1 MNLPVPSLP
10 HGQSQLQPQ
19 LLGPAAAPFGFV
31 PAAPLVTAEQK
42 LELLE
47 YWRSVTKRKWAIL
60 ALGAMVALVAGVIAY
75 GLTPI
80 YRATATVLIEPGKV
94 NVVSI
99 AEVYTT
105 NQQQNL
111 QTQSEIL
118 RSRGVAERT
127 ARDLKLWEHPAFDP
141 RQAKPGWR
149 SQLMSMLGSKPQK
162 REWTQETL
170 ERAVIGALN
179 GKLIVEPV
187 RNSQLVRVSFES
199 EDPLLTARVINAAVT
214 GYIENDRESRL
225 KVSQQV
231 SSYLQDRLKGLR
243 ENLLRSEEALQK
255 FREENG
261 IVSLGGSAQ
270 ALPGRQFG
278 DSADRLLSARAR
290 RLELES
296 SYEQARASKP
306 ADYAAIPAI
315 ARNATVA
322 ETLKQIDTAQRSLLL
337 MQETLSSGHYRV
349 QQAQGELAQLQ
360 KLLVQQSTAAVA
372 ALRSEYEAARAI
384 ESSFERTL
392 GVAKGGVQAVNR
404 DEFRLSVLERDVA
417 SNRQLYELF
426 MSRAKETNVAGD
438 VQGDVA
444 RMIDPAVPSYSPIR
458 PDKFGIVLRAAIVAL
473 VLGAIASLLIDRLDN
488 TIKGG
493 DDAELRL
500 RLPVLTALPMVE
512 SIDRAHMARLFL
524 DESHSHYAEGIRTAR
539 TGVLLSSLDVQHKIL
554 LITSTLPGE
563 GKTTVAVNLALA
575 HAQTKRTLL
584 IDADMRRAQA
594 GKALGIPS
602 GVKGL
607 TNLVAGNA
615 TAEECIVTVKDTK
628 LQVMPVGD
636 LPPNPLELLLSQRF
650 KDVLKHLNEH
660 FEMIIID
667 SPPVELVSEALVLAP
682 LCTNVAF
689 VAKAMSTPAPLMRK
703 SITRLQRAGGNIL
716 GVIVNQLDFK
726 HAQRYYGEYGAGS
739 YNYGGYGSYGYGSY
753 GGGPRLPK
761 GQAAASNKT
770 ESLTRDPAA

>member
-10 HGQSQLQPQ
+10 HGNAQIQPQ
-19 LLGPAAAPFGFV
+19 ALGPGAAPFGFA
-31 PAAPLVTAEQK
+31 PASPLVTAEQK

-47 YWRSVTKRKWAIL
+47 YWRSITKRKWAIL
-60 ALGAMVALVAGVIAY
+60 GLAAVVSLLAGVIAY
-75 GLTPI
+75 GLTPV

-127 ARDLKLWEHPAFDP
+127 ARDLKLWQYPAFDP
-141 RQAKPGWR
+141 RLAKPDWR
-149 SQLMSMLGSKPQK
+149 TRVTSMLGSSNLGKT
-162 REWTQETL
+162 EWTQEEL
-170 ERAVIGALN
+170 EKAVIGALN
-179 GKLIVEPV
+179 GRLIVEPV
-187 RNSQLVRVSFES
+187 RNSQLLRVSFES
-199 EDPLLTARVINAAVT
+199 EDASLAATVLNAAVT

-231 SSYLQDRLKGLR
+231 STYLQERLGGLR
-243 ENLLRSEEALQK
+243 ENLLKSERALQK

-278 DSADRLLSARAR
+278 DNADRLLGARAR
-290 RLELES
+290 RLELETA
-296 SYEQARASKP
+296 YEQARASKP
-306 ADYAAIPAI
+306 AEFAAIPTI

-322 ETLKQIDTAQRSLLL
+322 ETLRQIEAVQRNLSL
-337 MQETLSSGHYRV
+337 MQETLSAGHYKV
-349 QQAQGELAQLQ
+349 QQAQGEMAQLQ

-372 ALRSEYEAARAI
+372 TLRSEYDAARAI
-384 ESSFERTL
+384 EGSFEKTL
-392 GVAKGGVQAVNR
+392 GAAKGGVQAVNR
-404 DEFRLSVLERDVA
+404 DEFRLSVLERDVS

-438 VQGDVA
+438 SQGDVA
-444 RMIDPAVPSYSPIR
+444 RMIDSALPSYAPVR
-458 PDKFGIVLRAAIVAL
+458 PDKVGIVLRAALLAL
-473 VLGAIASLLIDRLDN
+473 VLGAMASLLIDRLDN

-500 RLPVLTALPMVE
+500 RLPVLTVLPLVE
-512 SIDRAHMARLFL
+512 NTSRSHMARIFL

-539 TGVLLSSLDVQHKIL
+539 TGVLLSNLDMRHKVL

-563 GKTTVAVNLALA
+563 GKTTVALNLALA

-584 IDADMRRAQA
+584 IDADMRRSQA
-594 GKALGIPS
+594 GKALGIPA
-602 GVKGL
+602 GAKGL
-607 TNLVAGNA
+607 TNLVAGDA
-615 TAEECIVTVKDTK
+615 TAEECIVTIKDTK

-650 KDVLKHLNEH
+650 KEVLQQLSEQ
-660 FEMIIID
+660 FEMIVID

-682 LCTNVAF
+682 MCTSVAF

-726 HAQRYYGEYGAGS
+726 HAQRYYGEYGAGGYS
-739 YNYGGYGSYGYGSY
+739 YGGYGYGSY
-753 GGGPRLPK
+753 GSKRRLAKDSGGDVSNAVPLPHDVA
-761 GQAAASNKT
+761 G
-770 ESLTRDPAA
+770 

>member
-1 MNLPVPSLP
+1 MTLPVPSLP
-10 HGQSQLQPQ
+10 HAQSQLQPQ
-19 LLGPAAAPFGFV
+19 GFGPYAAPFGMAQ
-31 PAAPLVTAEQK
+31 PAPIVSAEQR

-47 YWRSVTKRKWAIL
+47 YWRSITKRKWAIL
-60 ALGAMVALVAGVIAY
+60 ALVAVVALVAGVIAY
-75 GLTPI
+75 GLTPV
-80 YRATATVLIEPGKV
+80 YRATATVFIEPGKV

-118 RSRGVAERT
+118 RSRKVAERT
-127 ARDLKLWEHPAFDP
+127 ARELKLWDHPAFDP
-141 RQAKPGWR
+141 RQAKPSWR
-149 SQLMSMLGSKPQK
+149 AQLMGMFGAKQAKPV
-162 REWTQETL
+162 WTQENL
-170 ERAVIGALN
+170 EKATIGALT
-179 GKLIVEPV
+179 GRLVVEPV
-187 RNSQLVRVSFES
+187 RNSQLLRVSFES
-199 EDPLLTARVINAAVT
+199 EDPVLAATVINTAVNQ
-214 GYIENDRESRL
+214 YINGDREARM
-225 KVSQQV
+225 KVAQQV
-231 SSYLQDRLKGLR
+231 SSYLQERLGSLR
-243 ENLLRSEEALQK
+243 ENLLKSEQALQAY
-255 FREENG
+255 REQNG

-278 DSADRLLSARAR
+278 DSADRLLAARAR

-296 SYEQARASKP
+296 AYEQARASKP

-322 ETLKQIDTAQRSLLL
+322 ETLKQMDTAQRNLSV
-337 MQETLSSGHYRV
+337 MQETLSAGHYKV

-372 ALRSEYEAARAI
+372 ALRAEYDAARSI
-384 ESSFERTL
+384 ETSFERTL
-392 GVAKGGVQAVNR
+392 GIAKGGVQEVNR
-404 DEFRLSVLERDVA
+404 DEFRLAVLERDVA
-417 SNRQLYELF
+417 GNRQLYELF
-426 MSRAKETNVAGD
+426 MSRSKETNVAGD

-444 RMIDPAVPSYSPIR
+444 RMIDEAMPSYGPVR
-458 PDKFGIVLRAAIVAL
+458 PDKMGIILRAALVAL
-473 VLGAIASLLIDRLDN
+473 VLGAIASLLMDRLDN

-512 SIDRAHMARLFL
+512 STDRAHMARLFL

-539 TGVLLSSLDVQHKIL
+539 TGVLLSSLDVAHKIL

-563 GKTTVAVNLALA
+563 GKTTVAVNLAMA
-575 HAQTKRTLL
+575 HSQTKRTLL
-584 IDADMRRAQA
+584 IDADMRRSQV
-594 GKALGIPS
+594 GRALGIPA
-602 GVKGL
+602 GLKGL

-615 TAEECIVTVKDTK
+615 SAEECIVTVKDTT

-650 KDVLKHLNEH
+650 KDVLKHLSEH

-703 SITRLQRAGGNIL
+703 SITRIQRAGGNIL

-739 YNYGGYGSYGYGSY
+739 YNYGGYGYGSY
-753 GGGPRLPK
+753 GGTPRLTK
-761 GQAAASNKT
+761 ASRGASDKT
-770 ESLTRDPAA
+770 KTLPQDTVG